1 MSAPLVSAIVPNH
14 NYAASLEL
22 CLRALQNQTYR
33 PVELIVVDDAST
45 DDSVE
50 VARRLGVRV
59 VQTGRNA
66 GVAAARNLG
75 AAHARGEILV
85 FADSDVAAYPDA
97 VEVAVGMLA
106 ADPRLGAVCSIH
118 DPEPLIRDSLVEEY
132 RALQYHYWTASS
144 EGSISFLFP
153 ALMAMRRSV
162 FEEIGPFNTRLRET
176 EEVDYGHRLTQRYDM
191 VLTTAV
197 RSRHDHDDKLGGLLR
212 KLYRRGRARVPLY
225 ARRRR
230 FARGFETSNRAG
242 GSLAALAA
250 VATLPAALLGPAGA
264 ALPALALAVS
274 ILADLGM
281 YRFVLRRRGPL
292 FLLYY
297 GAVHFVVNVTIAAGV
312 AAGVAR
318 WSCSPRFRRLYDPDP
333 PVRPAAAGAGAPE
346 PGGRR

>member
-1 MSAPLVSAIVPNH
+1 MTGHSPLVSVIVPNY
-14 NYAASLEL
+14 NYATSLEL
-22 CLRALQNQTYR
+22 CLRAMQAQTYR
-33 PVELIVVDDAST
+33 PIELLVVDDGST
-45 DDSVE
+45 DDSVA

-59 VQTGRNA
+59 VSTERNM
-66 GVAAARNLG
+66 GVAGARNLG
-75 AAHARGEILV
+75 VAHARGEILV
-85 FADSDVAAYPDA
+85 FVDSDVAAYPES

-132 RALQYHYWTASS
+132 RALQYYYWTASS
-144 EGSISFLFP
+144 EGPISFLFP
-153 ALMAMRRSV
+153 ALVAMPRRV
-162 FEEIGPFNTRLRET
+162 YDEIGPFNTQLRET

-191 VLTTAV
+191 VLTSAV
-197 RSRHDHDDKLGGLLR
+197 RSRHDHDDKLFKLLR

-225 ARRRR
+225 AQRRR

-250 VATLPAALLGPAGA
+250 VAAVPVAALLGPAGA
-264 ALPALALAVS
+264 ALPVLALAVS
-274 ILADLGM
+274 IVADLGM

-297 GAVHFVVNVTIAAGV
+297 GAVHFLVNLAIAGGV

-318 WSCSPRFRRLYDPDP
+318 WLCSARFRRLYEPDLRVLP
-333 PVRPAAAGAGAPE
+333 SAAGEAVS
-346 PGGRR
+346 

>member
-1 MSAPLVSAIVPNH
+1 MTGHSPLVSAIVPNY
-14 NYAASLEL
+14 NYAVSLEL
-22 CLRALQNQTYR
+22 CLRAMLAQTYR
-33 PVELIVVDDAST
+33 PLELIVVDDGST

-59 VQTGRNA
+59 VRTERNM
-66 GVAAARNLG
+66 GVAGARNLG
-75 AAHARGEILV
+75 AAHARGDILV
-85 FADSDVAAYPDA
+85 FVDSDVAPYPDA

-106 ADPRLGAVCSIH
+106 ADPALGAVCSVH

-144 EGSISFLFP
+144 EGPISFLFP
-153 ALMAMRRSV
+153 ALMAMPRRV
-162 FEEIGPFNTRLRET
+162 FDDVGPFNTRLRET
-176 EEVDYGHRLTQRYDM
+176 EEVDYGHRLTQRYGM

-197 RSRHDHDDKLGGLLR
+197 RSRHDHDDKLFKLLR

-250 VATLPAALLGPAGA
+250 VAAVPVAVPLGSAGA

-274 ILADLGM
+274 VVADLGM

-292 FLLYY
+292 FLLYF
-297 GAVHFVVNVTIAAGV
+297 GAVHFLVNLTIAAGV
-312 AAGVAR
+312 AAGAAR
-318 WSCSPRFRRLYDPDP
+318 WLCSARFRRLYDSDLH
-333 PVRPAAAGAGAPE
+333 VRAVGEAT
-346 PGGRR
+346 

>member
-1 MSAPLVSAIVPNH
+1 MGEESPLVSVIVPNH
-14 NYAASLEL
+14 NYATSLEL
-22 CLRALQNQTYR
+22 CLRALQAQTYR
-33 PVELIVVDDAST
+33 PIELIVVDDCST

-59 VQTGRNA
+59 ISTERNL
-66 GVAAARNLG
+66 GVAGARNLG
-75 AAHARGEILV
+75 VEHARGEILV
-85 FADSDVAAYPDA
+85 FADSDVAAYPDS

-132 RALQYHYWTASS
+132 RALQYYYWTASS
-144 EGSISFLFP
+144 EGPISFLFP
-153 ALMAMRRSV
+153 ALMAMPRKV
-162 FEEIGPFNTRLRET
+162 FDEVGRFNTRLRET
-176 EEVDYGHRLTQRYDM
+176 EEVDYGHRLTQLYDM

-212 KLYRRGRARVPLY
+212 KLYKRGRARVPLY
-225 ARRRR
+225 AQRKR

-250 VATLPAALLGPAGA
+250 LATLPLVALAGPAGA
-264 ALPALALAVS
+264 AVPALALAAS
-274 ILADLGM
+274 IAADFGM
-281 YRFVLRRRGPL
+281 YRFVLRRRGPV

-312 AAGVAR
+312 AAGVLR
-318 WSCSPRFRRLYDPDP
+318 WLFSARFRRLYDPDLHL
-333 PVRPAAAGAGAPE
+333 RPSPAGE
-346 PGGRR
+346 PAT

>member
-1 MSAPLVSAIVPNH
+1 MTEHSPLVSVIVPNY

-22 CLRALQNQTYR
+22 CLRAMRVQTYR
-33 PVELIVVDDAST
+33 QIELIVVDDGST

-59 VQTGRNA
+59 IRTERNM
-66 GVAAARNLG
+66 GVAGARNLG
-75 AAHARGEILV
+75 AAHALGEILV
-85 FADSDVAAYPDA
+85 FVDSDVAAYPDA
-97 VEVAVGMLA
+97 VEVAVRMLA

-132 RALQYHYWTASS
+132 RALQYYYWTASS
-144 EGSISFLFP
+144 EGPISFLFP
-153 ALMAMRRSV
+153 ALMAMPRRV
-162 FEEIGPFNTRLRET
+162 FDELGPFNTRLRET
-176 EEVDYGHRLTQRYDM
+176 EEVDYGHRLTQRYGM
-191 VLTTAV
+191 VLTSAI
-197 RSRHDHDDKLGGLLR
+197 RSRHDHDHDLPRLLR

-250 VATLPAALLGPAGA
+250 VAAIPVAVVLGPAGA

-274 ILADLGM
+274 VAADLGM

-292 FLLYY
+292 FLLYF
-297 GAVHFVVNVTIAAGV
+297 GAVHFLVNVTIAAGV
-312 AAGVAR
+312 AAGAVR
-318 WSCSPRFRRLYDPDP
+318 WLFSARFRRLYDADLPA
-333 PVRPAAAGAGAPE
+333 RPSALGEAV
-346 PGGRR
+346 